1 MERFYEII
9 TVKFY
14 RGDRNSVLDDQ
25 IQTLDL
31 DFSIKKMVLKKPSI
45 KKHDN
50 YKIHHSNTPTSSSRQ
65 PGTLNTRL
73 YDAMSDDRFL
83 TTPSTPSMSARRISN
98 GQHTT
103 RNIDGVYGFYDN
115 SFEPTLHQDVLQT
128 INTTD
133 NNQSKNS
140 YRSVRS
146 SGDVSLLTSTNKTV
160 PRHKSSIFHTQQT
173 IQPTTLDIIESG
185 LSHSSPYVHPEKSYE
200 YPNAK
205 QSFMLS

>member
-1 MERFYEII
+1 M
-9 TVKFY
+9 
-14 RGDRNSVLDDQ
+14 LDDQ

-45 KKHDN
+45 KKHD
-50 YKIHHSNTPTSSSRQ
+50 YCKIYHSNTGYDDTVTNTHTSASRQ
-65 PGTLNTRL
+65 PGRPMLNTRP

>member
-1 MERFYEII
+1 M
-9 TVKFY
+9 
-14 RGDRNSVLDDQ
+14 LDDQ

-98 GQHTT
+98 GQQTT
-103 RNIDGVYGFYDN
+103 RNIDRVYGFYDN
-115 SFEPTLHQDVLQT
+115 SFDPTLHQNVLQ
-128 INTTD
+128 D
-133 NNQSKNS
+133 
-140 YRSVRS
+140 
-146 SGDVSLLTSTNKTV
+146 
-160 PRHKSSIFHTQQT
+160 PAQQMM
-173 IQPTTLDIIESG
+173 QPTFDIIESG
-185 LSHSSPYVHPEKSYE
+185 LSHSSPYVHPGISYE
-200 YPNAK
+200 YPMNILT
-205 QSFMLS
+205 LSKASYYPNQRLL